1 MDKKL
6 LVATHNQGKVNEFAQ
21 MLADLDV
28 TWLSLDDVGVMQDVA
43 ETGNTFRDNAILKA
57 QAYALETGMLTLAD
71 DSGLEVD
78 ALGGQPG
85 VYTARY
91 GGKGLS
97 PSERY
102 HLLLANMRQVAPADR
117 TARFRAAIVL
127 AQADGTIVGEAE
139 GVCEGLIATEP
150 AGEGGFGYDPV
161 FYLPEWGM
169 TMAQVGSAVK
179 HQISHR
185 GQALKKIEPV
195 LRVLLVG
202 KIGTIS

>member
-1 MDKKL
+1 MDMKL
-6 LVATHNQGKVNEFAQ
+6 LVATHNQGKVKEFSE

-28 TWLSLDDVGVMQDVA
+28 AWLSLRDVGVVDDVE
-43 ETGNTFRDNAILKA
+43 ETGQTFRENAILKA
-57 QAYALETGMLTLAD
+57 RFYAQVTGLLTLAD

-78 ALGGQPG
+78 ALGGRPG

-97 PSERY
+97 HEARFR
-102 HLLLANMRQVAPADR
+102 LLLRNMQAIAATER
-117 TARFRAAIVL
+117 TARFRAVIVL
-127 AQADGTIVGEAE
+127 VQPDGTIVGEAE
-139 GVCEGLIATEP
+139 GVCEGAIATEA

-161 FYLPEWGM
+161 FYLPEWQI

-185 GQALKKIEPV
+185 GRALQKIEPL
-195 LRVLLVG
+195 LRTLLVG
-202 KIGTIS
+202 KKGS